1 MTDPEVGRRGL
12 MACLAALGG
21 AALARLASP
30 RPAQAT
36 HSVGTGGPANS
47 DGQAMHVD
55 LVNAGTQR
63 TFLVGTVA
71 GNPPMVI
78 FNGSGPFSIGQ
89 ADAIQGITRSNVGF
103 AAGVQGRNS
112 AATGQS
118 IGVFG
123 TTSSTNGTG
132 VFGTSGLLGGAIPAD
147 ATGVGVFG
155 NGGSAGVWGNTNTG
169 IGVVGFNQTGQNWAG
184 VFTGGS
190 AAALGLFVNGVFVAT
205 GTKSQA
211 VPTAQHG
218 IRKLYTVE
226 ATHPVFEDFGSASL
240 ANGRAE
246 VRLDPVFAA
255 TVNTGMRYYVFL
267 TPRSAQTTGLA
278 VVAQDAGGF
287 TVEETQGG
295 RGNFEF
301 DYQVVA
307 RVRGQERTRLEA
319 FTPPSL
325 APDSVRPDSVRPD
338 TVRPEAVRPDPGR
351 ATPAQE
357 LPTEAPR

>member
-1 MTDPEVGRRGL
+1 M
-12 MACLAALGG
+12 
-21 AALARLASP
+21 
-30 RPAQAT
+30 
-36 HSVGTGGPANS
+36 
-47 DGQAMHVD
+47 
-55 LVNAGTQR
+55 
-63 TFLVGTVA
+63 
-71 GNPPMVI
+71 
-78 FNGSGPFSIGQ
+78 
-89 ADAIQGITRSNVGF
+89 
-103 AAGVQGRNS
+103 
-112 AATGQS
+112 
-118 IGVFG
+118 
-123 TTSSTNGTG
+123 
-132 VFGTSGLLGGAIPAD
+132 IPAD

-169 IGVVGFNQTGQNWAG
+169 IGVVGLNQSGQNWAG
-184 VFTGGS
+184 VFTGGN
-190 AAALGLFVNGVFVAT
+190 ALALGLFVNGVFVAT

-226 ATHPVFEDFGSASL
+226 ATHPVFEDFGSALL
-240 ANGRAE
+240 ANGRVE

-287 TVEETQGG
+287 TVEEAQGG

-307 RVRGQERTRLEA
+307 RVRGHERTRLEA

-325 APDSVRPDSVRPD
+325 APNSIRSDSVRPD
-338 TVRPEAVRPDPGR
+338 AVRPDPGR